1 MSFTRP
7 SPTATVRI
15 SVLSVLVCLS
25 QQLRAV
31 FVPQS
36 TREAISVPV
45 HWLTISKVVLVCWLA
60 IEGTAITVA
69 SALGTASV
77 AVSRDT
83 HSLGTQTITS
93 TEQSPQPTD
102 LTAPTSCA
110 VWWGL
115 GMPAGSSVL

>member
-7 SPTATVRI
+7 SPTATLRVSR
-15 SVLSVLVCLS
+15 LSVLVCLS
-25 QQLRAV
+25 QLLRAV

-36 TREAISVPV
+36 TRKAISVPM
-45 HWLTISKVVLVCWLA
+45 HWLTISKAVLVCWLA
-60 IEGTAITVA
+60 VEGTAITVA

-83 HSLGTQTITS
+83 RSLGVHTTTS

-102 LTAPTSCA
+102 LTAPTA
-110 VWWGL
+110 R
-115 GMPAGSSVL
+115 AI